1 MGVYAANMGERR
13 LRRLMVLLVGLAL
26 LAERA
31 AGRSWPVRRLVLWM
45 LRRAEFA
52 VGDYVFAVTG
62 TPPSAFG
69 GIAADEN
76 SPAEA
81 CRIAASFRMLAAILG
96 GLLSIARRRGLPAIP
111 VAPCVFRPLERSAEK
126 PNDTS

>member
-1 MGVYAANMGERR
+1 MGVYAADMDERT
-13 LRRLMVLLVGLAL
+13 LRRIIATLVALAL

-62 TPPSAFG
+62 TPPSAFA
-69 GIAADEN
+69 GIAEDE
-76 SPAEA
+76 SGPEEA
-81 CRIAASFRMLAAILG
+81 FRLAASFRMLAAVLG
-96 GLLSIARRRGLPAIP
+96 AVLSIALRRALPAGP
-111 VAPCVFRPLERSAEK
+111 VAPCGRPLDLRTPK

>member
-1 MGVYAANMGERR
+1 MGIYAANMGERR
-13 LRRLMVLLVGLAL
+13 LRRLMVLLVGLAV

-31 AGRSWPVRRLVLWM
+31 AGRSWPIRRLVLWM

-52 VGDYVFAVTG
+52 AGDFVFAATG
-62 TPPSAFG
+62 TPPSAFA
-69 GIAADEN
+69 GIEADEN

-81 CRIAASFRMLAAILG
+81 CRLAASFRMLAAILG

-111 VAPCVFRPLERSAEK
+111 FAPCDFRPLERSAQQ

>member
-1 MGVYAANMGERR
+1 MDERT
-13 LRRLMVLLVGLAL
+13 LRRIIVTLVALAV

-31 AGRSWPVRRLVLWM
+31 AGRSWPIRRLVLWM

-62 TPPSAFG
+62 TPPSAFA
-69 GIAADEN
+69 GIAEDE
-76 SPAEA
+76 SGPEEA
-81 CRIAASFRMLAAILG
+81 FRLAASFRMLAAALG
-96 GLLSIARRRGLPAIP
+96 AVLSIALRRGLPAGP
-111 VAPCVFRPLERSAEK
+111 VAPCAGRPLDRRTPK